1 MHGGVDAEQPECGF
15 RSSSGGT
22 DSDGVC
28 YTPGSFD
35 SMLYLLI
42 YFSCGHAF
50 ALPFIDAFAPKVGQC
65 TMLFEF
71 VQYS

>member
-1 MHGGVDAEQPECGF
+1 MP
-15 RSSSGGT
+15 SSPSAASEAPRGGT

-35 SMLYLLI
+35 SMLYLVM
-42 YFSCGHAF
+42 YFSCGRAF

-71 VQYS
+71 VRYS

>member
-1 MHGGVDAEQPECGF
+1 MPSSPSAASEAPRRGGGD
-15 RSSSGGT
+15 T

-35 SMLYLLI
+35 SMLYLLT
-42 YFSCGHAF
+42 YFSCGRAF

-65 TMLFEF
+65 TTLFEF